1 MGGAARTG
9 ASVDRQLANA
19 DRRLLSALSE
29 AEHARNQLT
38 PATSGPA
45 TRSSQS
51 ASSPAHGAHGHLTHC
66 IAEIE
71 AARRALRTF
80 ARSNG

>member
-1 MGGAARTG
+1 M
-9 ASVDRQLANA
+9 DRQLAAA

-29 AEHARNQLT
+29 AEHARNQLAA
-38 PATSGPA
+38 PKAGPA
-45 TRSSQS
+45 SKASQS

-71 AARRALRTF
+71 AARRALRTYT
-80 ARSNG
+80 RSTG